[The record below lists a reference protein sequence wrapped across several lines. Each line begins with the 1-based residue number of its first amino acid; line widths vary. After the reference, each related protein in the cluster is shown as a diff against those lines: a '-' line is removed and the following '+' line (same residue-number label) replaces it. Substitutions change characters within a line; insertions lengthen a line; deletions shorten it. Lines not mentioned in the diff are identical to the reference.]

1 MKWYRTKE
9 TNYLAHEVIAF
20 FMRENNYSKYK
31 NAKFTTKYVDFLSDF
46 LIQNGNY
53 IIILYNENEDI
64 ETLSPKDE
72 IKETYNLKGEL
83 DYIKM
88 IALNLMEQ
96 LGGFFKISLFLNPLS
111 IKTIGDFSQRGG
123 INIVLN
129 ENKYIEITLNF
140 SDLYDIKYFE
150 NGKLINEY
158 NDIYF
163 DGLQEILYK

>member
-1 MKWYRTKE
+1 MKWYKTAE

-20 FMRENNYSKYK
+20 FMREENYDKYK
-31 NAKFTTKYVDFLSDF
+31 NAKFTTKYVD
-46 LIQNGNY
+46 GNY
-53 IIILYNENEDI
+53 IVILYNENEDI
-64 ETLSPKDE
+64 ETLFPKDE
-72 IKETYNLKGEL
+72 VKETYNLKGEL

-88 IALNLMEQ
+88 IAFYLMEQ
-96 LGGFFKISLFLNPLS
+96 LGGFLKIFLFLNPLS

>member
-9 TNYLAHEVIAF
+9 TNYLSHEVIAF

-31 NAKFTTKYVDFLSDF
+31 NAKFTTKYVDR
-46 LIQNGNY
+46 NY

-64 ETLSPKDE
+64 ETLFPKDE

-88 IALNLMEQ
+88 IAFNLMEQ
-96 LGGFFKISLFLNPLS
+96 LGGFLEILLNLNPIN
-111 IKTIGDFSQRGG
+111 IKTMGDFNQRGG
-123 INIVLN
+123 IDIVLN
-129 ENKYIEITLNF
+129 ENKHIEITLNF
-140 SDLYDIKYFE
+140 LDLYDIKYFE
-150 NGKLINEY
+150 NGKLLKEH

-163 DGLQEILYK
+163 DELQEILYK

>member
-9 TNYLAHEVIAF
+9 ANYLSHEVIAF
-20 FMRENNYSKYK
+20 FMRENNYSNYK
-31 NAKFTTKYVDFLSDF
+31 NAKFTTKYVD
-46 LIQNGNY
+46 GNY
-53 IIILYNENEDI
+53 IVILYNENEDI
-64 ETLSPKDE
+64 ETLFPKDE
-72 IKETYNLKGEL
+72 VKETYNLKGEL

-88 IALNLMEQ
+88 IAFNLIEQ
-96 LGGFFKISLFLNPLS
+96 LGGFLKIFLFLNPLS

>member
-1 MKWYRTKE
+1 MKWYKTVE

-20 FMRENNYSKYK
+20 FMREENYDKYK
-31 NAKFTTKYVDFLSDF
+31 NAKFTTKYVD
-46 LIQNGNY
+46 GNY
-53 IIILYNENEDI
+53 IVILYNKNEDI
-64 ETLSPKDE
+64 ETLFPKDE
-72 IKETYNLKGEL
+72 IKEKYNLKGEL
-83 DYIKM
+83 ENIKM
-88 IALNLMEQ
+88 IAFNLMEQ
-96 LGGFFKISLFLNPLS
+96 LGGFTNIFLFLNPTN
-111 IKTIGDFSQRGG
+111 IKTIGDFNQRGG